1 MNLFQLRPKNLFQLI
16 QSFLKTVEN
25 LNNGGCGIAAL
36 ALYDAAVLEGK
47 NPKIIYL
54 YHPYYDSTLH
64 INEDVIRG
72 EREKAESCWHVVIE
86 IDGKIF
92 HADGEI
98 TTETENFGEMLDYPK
113 HTVDREM
120 LINSLTNGGWN
131 SSFDRKKWYPKI
143 KEMVGLE
150 VELPLE
156 YIGCGK
162 FI

>member
-1 MNLFQLRPKNLFQLI
+1 
-16 QSFLKTVEN
+16 VEN
-25 LNNGGCGIAAL
+25 INHGGCGIAAL

-54 YHPYYDSTLH
+54 YHPCYNQTQYE
-64 INEDVIRG
+64 NEEVMRG
-72 EREKAESCWHVVIE
+72 ERKKAASCWHVVLE
-86 IDGKIF
+86 IDEKII

-98 TTETENFGEMLDYPK
+98 TEQTEDFGEMLDYPK
-113 HTVDREM
+113 HIVDREF

-131 SSFDRKKWYPKI
+131 SAFDRKKWYPKI
-143 KEMVGLE
+143 QQMVGLE

-156 YIGCGK
+156 YVGEGK